1 MLLVVGRVGR
11 AHGVLGEATVEIRTD
26 MPDERFFVGHQL
38 LTDPATHGPL
48 TIESVRYNNGILL
61 LKFKQFADRTEIE
74 KVRDTL
80 LLVDVDLQ
88 EELLSED
95 DYHVQQLVN
104 LKAIRIS
111 GEDIGVVSDVLNLP
125 GQDVLVVLKGTQEV
139 LIPFTRE
146 FVPEID
152 LKLGVIRVNPPEGLL
167 DMQQLEDPSI
177 E

>member
-11 AHGVLGEATVEIRTD
+11 AHGVLGEATIEIRTD

-38 LTDPATHGPL
+38 LTDPAIHGPL
-48 TIESVRYNNGILL
+48 TIESVRYHNGILL

-74 KVRDTL
+74 KVRNTL
-80 LLVDVDLQ
+80 LLVDVNLQ
-88 EELLSED
+88 DEQTSED

-104 LKAIRIS
+104 LKVLRIS
-111 GEDIGVVSDVLNLP
+111 GEEIGIVSDVLNLP
-125 GQDVLVVLKGTQEV
+125 GQDLLVVLKGTQEV

-152 LKLGVIRVNPPEGLL
+152 LKLGVIKVNPPEGLL
-167 DMQQLEDPSI
+167 DIKQLEDPTI